1 MPSMV
6 KIFSSTST
14 YLLDLIVRV
23 AQPQPTDVVLEV
35 GTGTGSLTVRLA
47 EQVAHVI
54 TVEID
59 PHLAQMAL
67 EQFDK
72 DAPLRCCSMMCCG
85 TRITFA
91 TMSWTQCQADGR
103 GSGRHFKLVA
113 NLPYSVATPIIS
125 NLLASDLPP
134 DSMTVTIQKEYLA
147 DRVTAAPRLRGCG
160 SLVFG

>member
-1 MPSMV
+1 MTAKKQTIS
-6 KIFSSTST
+6 
-14 YLLDLIVRV
+14 YLQQRFHEIGFQPYAKHGQNFLIDLNILDLIVRV

-67 EQFDK
+67 EQFDE
-72 DAPLRCCSMMCCG
+72 DAPITLLQHDVLRNKNHFRDNVLDTVRERMAEVPG
-85 TRITFA
+85 A
-91 TMSWTQCQADGR
+91 T
-103 GSGRHFKLVA
+103 FKLVA

-125 NLLASDLPP
+125 NFLASDLPP
-134 DSMTVTIQKEYLA
+134 DSMTVTIQK
-147 DRVTAAPRLRGCG
+147 
-160 SLVFG
+160 